1 MRDALCHPACC
12 SFARIIGFD
21 RAGCGAV
28 LLVMVAVITIPFLI
42 TCLIHMAP
50 FSRCSEGTGS
60 QVTATTVAPRYSPCW
75 DCLPLVP
82 YCPLPLCSFPSFWAM
97 FQSRKMNCEPLVFRW
112 LPWMSGDGG
121 TCHQACLQW
130 RPLSLWVKAA
140 LSQHPNLLQV
150 RWR

>member
-50 FSRCSEGTGS
+50 FSCCGEGLLSS
-60 QVTATTVAPRYSPCW
+60 QAQAARSQPSRWPQGTVHVDTAF
-75 DCLPLVP
+75 PLYPDVL
-82 YCPLPLCSFPSFWAM
+82 YLLSSFSDF
-97 FQSRKMNCEPLVFRW
+97 
-112 LPWMSGDGG
+112 
-121 TCHQACLQW
+121 
-130 RPLSLWVKAA
+130 
-140 LSQHPNLLQV
+140 
-150 RWR
+150 